1 MNRRLLTAVGAAAL
15 MVATVM
21 PMGVTAA
28 RPRLENQAKRFER
41 VDISKIDK
49 SLIKSILSDHD
60 VNVIVEMTGPSA
72 TARGGSKVQQVA
84 VAGRLKAHQDVL
96 ARSVRTMGGTVE
108 AKYQYAYNGI
118 KVRVPSRKVAAL
130 AKQPGVKAIHPVPT
144 YTVDNRRSVPFI
156 GAPAVWQDFGD
167 TGSGQTIAV
176 IDTGIDYTHA
186 NFGGTGTEA
195 AYDDNDPTIIDPASF
210 PTAKVIDGWDFVG
223 DAYNPANTDGTEV
236 PAPDPDPLDC
246 NGHGSHVA
254 GTAAGFGV
262 KSDHTTYTG
271 PYNSTT
277 YATSFGIGPGVAP
290 KAKLVSLKVFGCEGG
305 TNVLTD
311 ALEWVGT
318 YNATHADAID
328 VVNMSIGGVGGNEQ
342 PDAQA
347 SNTLAAAGVVVVAS
361 AGNEGPNA
369 FMTGSPGNATG
380 VLSVAA
386 SDTIRTF
393 PGATIDRTTG
403 ADLNGINENDWPGLP
418 VTGTLKVITDNPATG
433 TPLGDGDEHLGCV
446 AADYG
451 VLPPNSIAVIQ
462 RGFCTFVDKGAAA
475 EAAGAV
481 GVIVINR
488 DDIADPLELPTFI
501 GYTPSIFDIPMIGI
515 GRGAKLTLQG
525 SDGIGATLKAGP
537 SITNAAYLN
546 NADFSSGGPR
556 LGDNAQKPDVSA
568 PGVNITSTAVG
579 LGYKGDTLSGTSM
592 ASPHVAGVAALV
604 HSKHPTWKPEQI
616 KAAIVGTAVQSKV
629 SPYNPR
635 IAGSGMVQPRRA
647 ADTVAYV
654 LATDRTPNLSFGYDQ
669 IRLGQYRET
678 KSFTIYNT
686 GNKDITYK
694 LTAGSIVKL
703 SKTEVTVKAHS
714 SKVIDATATLNATQ
728 LAASRFASQSLPG
741 GTAFGGVLSYGG
753 VITANPKN
761 NGTGRYTLRV
771 PWRAVPRAASNIVPS
786 AKSAYTSAGGTS
798 SATIK
803 LANNGTHASFADVY
817 AWGLSDPRDQPSAVT
832 ATNDIRAA
840 GLQVLP
846 AEFLTGEQDEGDRGL
861 IFAINTYGRW
871 SAAYQNI
878 FTISIFGNGP
888 DPDFS
893 VIGIDF
899 GLATTGE
906 LSGEPVSL
914 IVDAEGNP
922 IAAWGADAPA
932 NGSTILLPALASD
945 ISRTDADSTVDY
957 EVVGDNLSDSS
968 NPADAFEDEVDG
980 RASLSVFDP
989 AVSNGDFI
997 GLNPGHGDTL
1007 DVSVDEAG
1015 QGDNP
1020 SLGWMIVTLD
1030 DVNGA
1035 AQADLVPVGAL
1046 P

>member
-1 MNRRLLTAVGAAAL
+1 MNRRLLTALGAAAL
-15 MVATVM
+15 MAATVM
-21 PMGVTAA
+21 PAGATAA
-28 RPRLENQAKRFER
+28 RPRLEGQTRHFER
-41 VDISKIDK
+41 IDTSKIDK
-49 SLIKSILSDHD
+49 SLIKAVLADHAL
-60 VNVIVEMTGPSA
+60 NVIVEMTGPSA

-84 VAGRLKAHQDVL
+84 LAGRLKANQAAL
-96 ARSVRTMGGTVE
+96 ASSVRKMGGTVE

-118 KVRVPSRKVAAL
+118 KVRIPSRKVAAL
-130 AKQPGVKAIHPVPT
+130 AKQPGVKAIHAVPT

-167 TGSGQTIAV
+167 TGNGQTIAV

-186 NFGGTGTEA
+186 NFGGPGTEA
-195 AYDDNDPTIIDPASF
+195 AYDDNDSTFIEPGSF

-223 DAYNPANTDGTEV
+223 NDYNPGDGSDV
-236 PAPDPDPLDC
+236 PEPDPDPLDC

-271 PYNSTT
+271 PYNAST
-277 YATSFGIGPGVAP
+277 YSTSFGIGPGVAP

-318 YNATHADAID
+318 YNATHADPID

-347 SNTLAAAGVVVVAS
+347 SNTLAASGVVVVAS

-386 SDTIRTF
+386 SDIIKSF
-393 PGATIDRTTG
+393 PGAIVDRATG
-403 ADLNGINENDWPGLP
+403 TDVNGINENDWPGLP
-418 VTGTLKVITDNPATG
+418 VNGTLKVITDNPATG

-451 VLPPNSIAVIQ
+451 ALPANSIAVIQ

-475 EAAGAV
+475 EEAGAI

-488 DDIADPLELPTFI
+488 DDITDPNELPTFI
-501 GYTPSIFDIPMIGI
+501 GYTPSIFDIPMIGV
-515 GRGAKLTLQG
+515 GRGAKATLTA
-525 SDGIGATLKAGP
+525 SDGVGATLKSGP
-537 SITNAAYLN
+537 SITNPTYLN
-546 NADFSSGGPR
+546 TADFSSGGPR
-556 LGDNAQKPDVSA
+556 LGDNAAKPDVSA

-604 HSKHPTWKPEQI
+604 HSRHPTWRPEQI
-616 KAAIVGTAVQSKV
+616 KAAIVGTAVESKV
-629 SPYNPR
+629 SPYSPR
-635 IAGSGMVQPRRA
+635 LAGSGMVQPRRA
-647 ADTVAYV
+647 ADTRAYV
-654 LATDRTPNLSFGYDQ
+654 LATDDTPNVSFGYDQ
-669 IRLGQYRET
+669 VRIGTYRET
-678 KSFTIYNT
+678 KKFTIYNT

-694 LTAGSIVKL
+694 LTAGGIVTL
-703 SKTEVTVKAHS
+703 SKDKVTVRGHS
-714 SKVIDATATLNATQ
+714 SRSIEATATLSAAQ
-728 LAASRFASQSLPG
+728 LAASRFASQTLPG
-741 GTAFGGVLSYGG
+741 GTDFGGLTSYGG
-753 VITANPKN
+753 VITANPK
-761 NGTGRYTLRV
+761 GSSPGRYTLRI
-771 PWRAVPRAASNIVPS
+771 PWRAVPRAASNVVAS

-798 SATIK
+798 SATIH
-803 LANNGTHASFADVY
+803 LTNNGTHASFADVY
-817 AWGLSDPRDQPSAVT
+817 AWGLSDPRDLPSAVT
-832 ATNDIRAA
+832 ATNDVRAA

-846 AEFLTGEQDEGDRGL
+846 VEFLTGVPDANDRGL

-871 SAAYQNI
+871 SAGYQNI

-899 GLATTGE
+899 GLASTGE
-906 LSGEPVSL
+906 LSGEPVSI
-914 IVDAEGNP
+914 IVDADGNVVD
-922 IAAWGADAPA
+922 AWTADAPA

-945 ISRTDADSTVDY
+945 IGRTDPDSTVDY
-957 EVVGDNLSDSS
+957 ELVADNLSDSS
-968 NPADAFEDEVDG
+968 NPSDAFEDEVEG

-989 AVSNGDFI
+989 AVSTGDFI
-997 GLNPGHGDTL
+997 PLNAGGSDTL
-1007 DVSVDEAG
+1007 GLSVNEAG

-1020 SLGWMIVTLD
+1020 SLGWMIVALD

-1035 AQADLVPVGAL
+1035 SQADLVPVGDL

>member
-1 MNRRLLTAVGAAAL
+1 M
-15 MVATVM
+15 
-21 PMGVTAA
+21 
-28 RPRLENQAKRFER
+28 
-41 VDISKIDK
+41 
-49 SLIKSILSDHD
+49 
-60 VNVIVEMTGPSA
+60 
-72 TARGGSKVQQVA
+72 
-84 VAGRLKAHQDVL
+84 
-96 ARSVRTMGGTVE
+96 
-108 AKYQYAYNGI
+108 
-118 KVRVPSRKVAAL
+118 
-130 AKQPGVKAIHPVPT
+130 
-144 YTVDNRRSVPFI
+144 
-156 GAPAVWQDFGD
+156 
-167 TGSGQTIAV
+167 
-176 IDTGIDYTHA
+176 
-186 NFGGTGTEA
+186 
-195 AYDDNDPTIIDPASF
+195 
-210 PTAKVIDGWDFVG
+210 
-223 DAYNPANTDGTEV
+223 
-236 PAPDPDPLDC
+236 
-246 NGHGSHVA
+246 
-254 GTAAGFGV
+254 
-262 KSDHTTYTG
+262 
-271 PYNSTT
+271 
-277 YATSFGIGPGVAP
+277 AP
-290 KAKLVSLKVFGCEGG
+290 KAKLVSLKVFGCDGG

-328 VVNMSIGGVGGNEQ
+328 VVNMSHRRRRRQRHPGR
-342 PDAQA
+342 QA
-347 SNTLAAAGVVVVAS
+347 SNTLVASGVVVVAS

-369 FMTGSPGNATG
+369 FMTGAPGNATG
-380 VLSVAA
+380 ILAVAA
-386 SDTIRTF
+386 SDTIQSF

-433 TPLGDGDEHLGCV
+433 TPLGEGDEHLGCV

-475 EAAGAV
+475 EAAGAI

-501 GYTPSIFDIPMIGI
+501 GYTPSIFDIPMVGI

-525 SDGIGATLKAGP
+525 SDGLGATLKAGP
-537 SITNAAYLN
+537 SITNGTYLN

-604 HSKHPTWKPEQI
+604 HARHPTWKPEQI

-669 IRLGQYRET
+669 VRLGQYRET

-694 LTAGSIVKL
+694 LTAGGIVKL

-741 GTAFGGVLSYGG
+741 GTAFGGLLSYGG
-753 VITANPKN
+753 VITATPKN

-786 AKSAYTSAGGTS
+786 AKSAYASAGGTS

-803 LANNGTHASFADVY
+803 LTNNGTHASFADVY

-846 AEFLTGEQDEGDRGL
+846 VEFLTGVPDSGDRGL

-871 SAAYQNI
+871 SAGYQNV
-878 FTISIFGNGP
+878 FTIPIFGAGP
-888 DPDFS
+888 DPEFF

-906 LSGEPVSL
+906 LSGSRSRSSSTPTATSST
-914 IVDAEGNP
+914 P
-922 IAAWGADAPA
+922 GAP
-932 NGSTILLPALASD
+932 TRR
-945 ISRTDADSTVDY
+945 RTDPRSCCRPSPATSRALTRDSTVDY
-957 EVVGDNLSDSS
+957 EVIGDNLSDSS
-968 NPADAFEDEVDG
+968 NPADAFEDVVDG

-997 GLNPGHGDTL
+997 GLDPGGSDTL
-1007 DVSVDEAG
+1007 DVSVNEAG
-1015 QGDNP
+1015 HGDNP
-1020 SLGWMIVTLD
+1020 SKGWMIVSLD

-1035 AQADLVPVGAL
+1035 PQADLVPVGDL